1 MNLVRRKNAMDLEL
15 KSTAFQ
21 QGSAIPREYT
31 ADGRN
36 VPPPLRW
43 TDPPAGT
50 RSFALVC
57 EDPDAPR
64 GTFTHWALFNVPA
77 EVRELTEESSQ
88 EAVLPN
94 GAAQGRN
101 DFGKLGYGGPSPPP
115 GKPHRYFFKLYALD
129 GLLGLEAGAT
139 KDQVLPALKGHVLAE
154 GQLMGTH
161 AR

>member
-1 MNLVRRKNAMDLEL
+1 MNLEL
-15 KSTAFQ
+15 TSPAFRE
-21 QGSAIPREYT
+21 GEAIPREYT
-31 ADGRN
+31 ADGRDA
-36 VPPPLRW
+36 PPPLRW

-64 GTFTHWALFNVPA
+64 GTFTHWVLFNVPA
-77 EVRELTEESSQ
+77 ELRELTAEASQ

-101 DFGKLGYGGPSPPP
+101 DFGRTGYGGPKPPP
-115 GKPHRYFFKLYALD
+115 GKPHHYVFTLRALD
-129 GLLGLEAGAT
+129 TLLGLEPGAT
-139 KDQVLPALKGHVLAE
+139 KEQFRSATAGHVLAE
-154 GQLMGTH
+154 GRLTGTY